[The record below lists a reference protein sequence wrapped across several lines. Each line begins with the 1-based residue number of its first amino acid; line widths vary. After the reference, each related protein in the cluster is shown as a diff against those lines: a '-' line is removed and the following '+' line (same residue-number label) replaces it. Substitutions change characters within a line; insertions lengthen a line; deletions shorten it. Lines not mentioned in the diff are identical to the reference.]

1 MMTYEDFPDIA
12 ARREDR
18 VLILSFD
25 RPDSLN
31 AITAGLHAQ
40 LADVFRQVATDDE
53 ADVVVLT
60 GSGRAFSAGGD
71 LDWIQTQPHAEY
83 DHGFREA
90 RRIILD
96 LLELPQ
102 PIIAAV
108 NGHAIG
114 LGATVALFC
123 DFVYAAEKA
132 LIGDPHIVLG
142 LVPGDGASIVWPM
155 VGGIIRAKRH
165 LLTGDPIAATA
176 AAQAGMITD
185 ALPHDE
191 VLPTALE
198 TAHRLASL
206 PQIALRGTKSALNA
220 LLRPHVTGQIE
231 TSLAVERLSR
241 ESDEH
246 HAALDA
252 YVANLRAGST
262 AGS

>member
-1 MMTYEDFPDIA
+1 MITYEQFPDLT

-18 VLILSFD
+18 VLILAFD
-25 RPDSLN
+25 RPDALN

-40 LADVFRQVATDDE
+40 LAEVFRQVATDED

-60 GSGRAFSAGGD
+60 GAGRAFSAGGD
-71 LDWIQTQPHAEY
+71 LDWIQSQPREEY
-83 DHGFREA
+83 DQGFREA

-114 LGATVALFC
+114 LGATVTLFC
-123 DFVYAAEKA
+123 DFVYASDKA

-142 LVPGDGASIVWPM
+142 LVPGDGASIVWPL

-165 LLTGDPIAATA
+165 LLTGEPLA
-176 AAQAGMITD
+176 AAAAAEAGMIT
-185 ALPHDE
+185 AAMPADE
-191 VLPTALE
+191 VLPAALATA
-198 TAHRLASL
+198 RQLAAL
-206 PQIALRGTKSALNA
+206 PQIALRGTKAALNA
-220 LLRPHVTGQIE
+220 QLRQQATALIE
-231 TSLAVERLSR
+231 TSLAIERLSR

-246 HAALDA
+246 RRALDA
-252 YVANLRAGST
+252 YVENIRAR
-262 AGS
+262 

>member
-1 MMTYEDFPDIA
+1 MITYEEFPDLT

-18 VLILSFD
+18 VLILGFD
-25 RPDSLN
+25 RPDALN

-40 LADVFRQVATDDE
+40 LADVFRRVATDHD

-60 GSGRAFSAGGD
+60 GAGRAFSAGGD
-71 LDWIQTQPHAEY
+71 LDWIQSQPHEEY
-83 DHGFREA
+83 DQGFREA

-114 LGATVALFC
+114 LGATVSLFC
-123 DFVYAAEKA
+123 DFVYASDTA
-132 LIGDPHIVLG
+132 LIGDPHIILG
-142 LVPGDGASIVWPM
+142 LVPGDGASIVWPL

-165 LLTGDPIAATA
+165 LLTGEPLTA
-176 AAQAGMITD
+176 AAAAEAGMITA
-185 ALPHDE
+185 ALPADE
-191 VLPTALE
+191 VMPTALA

-206 PQIALRGTKSALNA
+206 PQIALRGTKAALNA
-220 LLRPHVTGQIE
+220 QLRQQATGLIE
-231 TSLAVERLSR
+231 TSLAIERLSR

-246 HAALDA
+246 RRALDA
-252 YVANLRAGST
+252 YVENLRAG
-262 AGS
+262 